1 MAADKIVV
9 IHNRLDRCIQYA
21 CNRAKTT
28 LPERQLVDGINC
40 LPQTAFSEMRT
51 TKSRWGKT
59 DGIQGYHIIH
69 SYAPGEVTPEQAHT
83 LGVEFARR
91 LLGERYEVIVAT
103 HLDRTHLHCHIVFN
117 AVSFVDGRKYQNK
130 FHDYFGDIR
139 ETSNAVSRENDL
151 SIITPKEKGKHY
163 AEWNAEQKGTPT
175 IRSLIRRDMDAALA
189 DSFSLTSF
197 FTLLEKQGYAIK
209 RGPNITHTAVR
220 PPGGSRFIRLDSLGE
235 GYTESDLIHR
245 LHSADTHSPTPTV
258 PLAPSSVKKHYT
270 IRKGRLDRPRKLR
283 GFRALYVRYMYLL
296 GLRRP
301 TPHRKP
307 VSFNI
312 RAEVTKLEQY
322 KRQFILLQKYRIETN
337 DQLSMLT
344 GALQADID
352 TLVSQRAELYRRK
365 RRGGDVTTEIEAINN
380 ALRPIRRELR
390 LCSQINAGIPHIQN
404 QLDLYQSTPDRT
416 KAQNKTKSKNRRY
429 DKWK

>member
-1 MAADKIVV
+1 M
-9 IHNRLDRCIQYA
+9 
-21 CNRAKTT
+21 
-28 LPERQLVDGINC
+28 
-40 LPQTAFSEMRT
+40 
-51 TKSRWGKT
+51 
-59 DGIQGYHIIH
+59 
-69 SYAPGEVTPEQAHT
+69 
-83 LGVEFARR
+83 
-91 LLGERYEVIVAT
+91 
-103 HLDRTHLHCHIVFN
+103 
-117 AVSFVDGRKYQNK
+117 DGRKYQNK
-130 FHDYFGDIR
+130 FRDYFGDIR

-151 SIITPKEKGKHY
+151 SVIASKGKGKHY

-175 IRSLIRRDMDAALA
+175 VRSLIRRDMDAALA
-189 DSFSLTSF
+189 DAFSLTSF

-220 PPGGSRFIRLDSLGE
+220 PPGGSHFIRLDSLGE

-245 LHSADTHSPTPTV
+245 LRSGETHNPTPAV

-270 IRKGRLDRPRKLR
+270 IRKGRLDRPRKLC

-301 TPHRKP
+301 TSHRKP

-322 KRQFILLQKYRIETN
+322 KRQFILLQKYRIET
-337 DQLSMLT
+337 DKQLSMLT

-352 TLVSQRAELYRRK
+352 ALVSLRAELYRRK
-365 RRGGDVTTEIEAINN
+365 RRGEDVITEIEAINK

-390 LCSQINAGIPHIQN
+390 LCWQVSAGIPHIQN
-404 QLDLYQSTPDRT
+404 QLDLYRTPPTQT
-416 KAQNKTKSKNRRY
+416 KAQNKIKSTRRRH

>member
-21 CNRAKTT
+21 CNSAKTSR
-28 LPERQLVDGINC
+28 PERQLVDGVNC
-40 LPQTAFSEMRT
+40 LPQTAFSEMRA

-59 DGIQGYHIIH
+59 DGVQGYHIIH

-103 HLDRTHLHCHIVFN
+103 HLDCAHLHCHIVFN
-117 AVSFVDGRKYQNK
+117 SVSFVDGRKYQNK
-130 FHDYFGDIR
+130 FHDYFGDIQ
-139 ETSNAVSRENDL
+139 ETSNSVSRENDL
-151 SIITPKEKGKHY
+151 SVITPKGKGKHY
-163 AEWNAEQKGTPT
+163 AEWSAEQKGSPT

-189 DSFSLTSF
+189 ESFSLISF
-197 FTLLEKQGYAIK
+197 FALLKKQGYAVK

-245 LHSADTHSPTPTV
+245 LRSGEAVSP
-258 PLAPSSVKKHYT
+258 APSLVPVPVKKHYA
-270 IRKGRLDRPRKLR
+270 IHKGRLDRPRKLR

-296 GLRRP
+296 GLRKSAS
-301 TPHRKP
+301 HRKP
-307 VSFNI
+307 VSFSI

-352 TLVSQRAELYRRK
+352 TLVSQRAELYRHK
-365 RRGGDVTTEIEAINN
+365 RRGEDVTTEIEAINN

-390 LCSQINAGIPHIQN
+390 LCSQISAGIPHIQN
-404 QLDLYQSTPDRT
+404 QLDLYRTTPTQT
-416 KAQNKTKSKNRRY
+416 KAQNKIKSTRRRY

>member
-21 CNRAKTT
+21 CNPAKTS
-28 LPERQLVDGINC
+28 LPERQLVDGVNC
-40 LPQTAFSEMRT
+40 LPQTAFSEMRA
-51 TKSRWGKT
+51 TKKRWGKT

-69 SYAPGEVTPEQAHT
+69 SYAPGEVTPEQAHA

-91 LLGERYEVIVAT
+91 LLGERYELIVAT
-103 HLDRTHLHCHIVFN
+103 HLDRAHLHCHIVFN
-117 AVSFVDGRKYQNK
+117 SVSFVDGRKYQNK

-151 SIITPKEKGKHY
+151 SVITPKGKGKHY
-163 AEWNAEQKGTPT
+163 AEWNAEQKGSPT
-175 IRSLIRRDMDAALA
+175 IRSLIRRDMDATLA
-189 DSFSLTSF
+189 ESFSLTSF
-197 FTLLEKQGYAIK
+197 FALLEKQGYAIK

-245 LHSADTHSPTPTV
+245 LRSGEVVSP
-258 PLAPSSVKKHYT
+258 APSLVPVPVKKHYT

-296 GLRRP
+296 GLRKP
-301 TPHRKP
+301 AFHRKP
-307 VSFNI
+307 VPFNI
-312 RAEVTKLEQY
+312 RAKVTKLEQY
-322 KRQFILLQKYRIETN
+322 KQQFILLQKYRVET
-337 DQLSMLT
+337 DEQLSMLT

-352 TLVSQRAELYRRK
+352 TLVSQRAELYRHK
-365 RRGGDVTTEIEAINN
+365 RRGEDVTTEIEAINN

-390 LCSQINAGIPHIQN
+390 LCSQISAGIPHIQN
-404 QLDLYQSTPDRT
+404 QLDLYRTTPTQT
-416 KAQNKTKSKNRRY
+416 KAQNKIKSTRRRY

>member
-9 IHNRLDRCIQYA
+9 IHNRLDRCIHYA
-21 CNRAKTT
+21 CNPAKTT

-40 LPQTAFSEMRT
+40 LPRTAFSEIKT
-51 TKSRWGKT
+51 TKKRWGKT
-59 DGIQGYHIIH
+59 GGVQGYHIIH

-83 LGVEFARR
+83 LGVEFTRR
-91 LLGERYEVIVAT
+91 LLGERYEAIVAT
-103 HLDRTHLHCHIVFN
+103 HLDHAHLHCHIIFN
-117 AVSFVDGRKYQNK
+117 SVSFVDGKKYQNK

-151 SIITPKEKGKHY
+151 SVINPTSKGKHY
-163 AEWNAEQKGTPT
+163 AEWNAEKQGKPT
-175 IRSLIRRDMDAALA
+175 IRSLIRRDMDAALSE
-189 DSFSLTSF
+189 SFSHTSF

-209 RGPNITHTAVR
+209 RGPSITHTAVR
-220 PPGGSRFIRLDSLGE
+220 PPGGSRFIRLDSLGD
-235 GYTESDLIHR
+235 GYTETNLIQR
-245 LHSADTHSPTPTV
+245 VRSGEVLSPTPTV
-258 PLAPSSVKKHYT
+258 PLAPVPTKKRYT
-270 IRKGRLDRPRKLR
+270 IRKGRLDRPHKLH

-296 GLRRP
+296 GLRKP
-301 TPHRKP
+301 TKHRKP
-307 VSFNI
+307 VPFNI

-322 KRQFILLQKYRIETN
+322 KRQFVLLQKYGIETN

-365 RRGGDVTTEIEAINN
+365 RRGEYVSEEIGTINV

-390 LCSQINAGIPHIQN
+390 LCGQITTSIPHIQS
-404 QLDLYQSTPDRT
+404 QLDLYQSTPEQT
-416 KAQNKTKSKNRRY
+416 KSQNKTKSTKRRY
-429 DKWK
+429 DRWK

>member
-9 IHNRLDRCIQYA
+9 IHNRLDRCIHYA
-21 CNRAKTT
+21 CNPAKTT

-51 TKSRWGKT
+51 TKKRWGKT
-59 DGIQGYHIIH
+59 DGVQGYHIIH

-91 LLGERYEVIVAT
+91 LLGERYEAIVAT
-103 HLDRTHLHCHIVFN
+103 HLDHAHLHCHIVFN
-117 AVSFVDGRKYQNK
+117 SVSFVDGKKYQNK

-151 SIITPKEKGKHY
+151 SVITPTGKGKHY
-163 AEWNAEQKGTPT
+163 AEWNAEKQGKPT
-175 IRSLIRRDMDAALA
+175 IRSLIRRDIDAALSE
-189 DSFSLTSF
+189 SFSLTSF
-197 FTLLEKQGYAIK
+197 FTHLEKQGYAIK
-209 RGPNITHTAVR
+209 RGPNVTHTAVR
-220 PPGGSRFIRLDSLGE
+220 PPGGSRFIRLDSLGD
-235 GYTESDLIHR
+235 GYTEADLMHR
-245 LHSADTHSPTPTV
+245 LRSGETHNPTPTI
-258 PLAPSSVKKHYT
+258 PFSPARKRYT
-270 IRKGRLDRPRKLR
+270 IRKGRLDRPRKPH

-296 GLRRP
+296 GLRKP
-301 TPHRKP
+301 AMHRKP
-307 VSFNI
+307 VPFNI
-312 RAEVTKLEQY
+312 RVEVTKLEQY
-322 KRQFILLQKYRIETN
+322 KRQFVLLQKYRIETN

-365 RRGGDVTTEIEAINN
+365 RRGEDVSEEIGAINH

-390 LCSQINAGIPHIQN
+390 LCKQITTSIPHIQS
-404 QLDLYQSTPDRT
+404 QLDLYKSTPEQT
-416 KAQNKTKSKNRRY
+416 TSQNKTKSTKRRY
-429 DKWK
+429 DRWK